1 MLKSMKIKRF
11 FIILAACLSMFCMCS
26 LCVCAAGND
35 VIKNDQSGIPDKGL
49 YRAVQ
54 DALGKKRS
62 QTFTEKEAASLKRL
76 EIPFRYKIGIKS
88 LKGIEYLCNLERLD
102 ISGYGL
108 KSLKGIEKLPKL
120 TSLVAEKNKLRNL
133 NSVKKAK
140 NLVGLYVGRNKLKS
154 LEGIQEL
161 TNLEYLGV
169 QDNGLTSLKELRNLK
184 KLKEL
189 EAYENKLTNL
199 RGLQNLKDLR
209 SLDVSRNQ
217 LRSLKGIG
225 NLREIRWLEVWG
237 NNLTSLKGL
246 KHTKNLKSLDASRN
260 QITSL
265 PNMKKNQEMRFTGCE
280 LKYNRLQEKE
290 IRSKLPKRF
299 FTKGKLRKEWLE
311 EQLHYQNI
319 KEGMEFIAPADGR
332 ITKATT
338 KIVGRVHK
346 DSEVFLW
353 NITKGIVIDP
363 VKADRN
369 GVFVMDH
376 LNLQAWAGDQIVFH
390 YVGGIG
396 DEFSLPQLTVL
407 EK

>member
-1 MLKSMKIKRF
+1 MKKNLFRKGF
-11 FIILAACLSMFCMCS
+11 MVLLACMS
-26 LCVCAAGND
+26 LLFAYSVCAYAAEND

-62 QTFTEKEAASLKRL
+62 QTFTEKEAASLKKL

-88 LKGIEYLCNLERLD
+88 LKGIEYLSNLERLD

-133 NSVKKAK
+133 NSIKKAK
-140 NLVGLYVGRNKLKS
+140 NLVGLYVGRNKLKN

-169 QDNGLTSLKELRNLK
+169 QDNGLTSLKELKNLK
-184 KLKEL
+184 KLRGL

-209 SLDVSRNQ
+209 ILDVSRNK

-225 NLREIRWLEVWG
+225 SLREIRWLYLWE
-237 NNLTSLKGL
+237 NNLTSLEGL
-246 KHTKNLKSLDASRN
+246 KHTKNLKSMDASRN

-265 PNMKKNQEMRFTGCE
+265 PNMKKNQEMRFTGCN
-280 LKYNRLQEKE
+280 LNFNRLQEKE

-311 EQLHYQNI
+311 ELLHYQNI
-319 KEGMEFIAPADGR
+319 KEGMEFITPADGK
-332 ITKATT
+332 ITKDTT
-338 KIVGRVHK
+338 QIIGRVHR

-353 NITKGIVIDP
+353 NITKGVSMDP
-363 VKADRN
+363 VKSDGN

-376 LNLQAWAGDQIVFH
+376 LDFQEWSGDHIEFH
-390 YVGGIG
+390 YVGGLG
-396 DEFSLPQLTVL
+396 DEFSLPKLTVL